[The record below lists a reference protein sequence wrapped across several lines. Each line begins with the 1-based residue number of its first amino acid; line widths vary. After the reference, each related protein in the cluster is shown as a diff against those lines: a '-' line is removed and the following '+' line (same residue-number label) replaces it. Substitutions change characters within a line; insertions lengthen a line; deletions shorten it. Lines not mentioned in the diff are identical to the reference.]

1 MKFEK
6 SYDGLF
12 LVAKK
17 RYYGKMYESEKSQPK
32 YEGKGLE
39 CIRRDGIKLT
49 SDLMREMLNK
59 LIDTRDLSIL
69 KALLKKEFSEIMN
82 NEKLES
88 EFVLAKEVKL
98 MKYTDKTCPAHGE
111 AAKRL

>member
-17 RYYGKMYESEKSQPK
+17 RYYGKMYESEKSQAK

-49 SDLMREMLNK
+49 SDLMR
-59 LIDTRDLSIL
+59 
-69 KALLKKEFSEIMN
+69 
-82 NEKLES
+82 
-88 EFVLAKEVKL
+88 
-98 MKYTDKTCPAHGE
+98 
-111 AAKRL
+111 